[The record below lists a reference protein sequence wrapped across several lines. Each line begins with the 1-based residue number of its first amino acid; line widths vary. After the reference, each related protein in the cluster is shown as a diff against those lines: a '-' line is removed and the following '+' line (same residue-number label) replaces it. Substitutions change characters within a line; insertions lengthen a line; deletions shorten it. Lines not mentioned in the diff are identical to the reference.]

1 MEDCRIEK
9 DSALRISIN
18 RTHRESVAKK
28 NWLFSSMLSG
38 ADVIGLL
45 NESAAGVPKGR
56 KPSGEVVI
64 WAVYVLSSY
73 EADVVKP
80 LIKFF
85 VQGLADPAGASQSEK
100 SQGVE

>member
-18 RTHRESVAKK
+18 RTHRESVAKE

-45 NESAAGVPKGR
+45 NEAAAGVPKRR
-56 KPSGEVVI
+56 KPSSEVVI
-64 WAVYVLSSY
+64 WAVYVLSSL
-73 EADVVKP
+73 ELELLLTQ
-80 LIKFF
+80 LIEQPSRTGQF
-85 VQGLADPAGASQSEK
+85 S
-100 SQGVE
+100 